1 MVPTEEPVPLASEV
15 TVERVDGGL
24 VGALELDSREVKAP
38 EFSVVAPRKL
48 EVEGF
53 TYSKELLPLD
63 SDAEGLLCSSVQD
76 VVSGMGVEEEGKPV
90 LKGPTLGLLEDAKT
104 PDPDPVEVWLCVG
117 YGTLEVLM
125 IEVKPPEAWEV
136 CVVDLLDFVLDS
148 CFDLEWWCDPVPVGP
163 VVTVEFEIVYG
174 AVVDAPS
181 PEDMLVPPDTVDDG
195 AVPVSE
201 MPIAEEVVL

>member
-1 MVPTEEPVPLASEV
+1 MVPTEEPLPLASEV
-15 TVERVDGGL
+15 TVKRVDGGL
-24 VGALELDSREVKAP
+24 VEALEIDSREVKAP

-48 EVEGF
+48 EVEGLA
-53 TYSKELLPLD
+53 YSKELLPLD
-63 SDAEGLLCSSVQD
+63 SDDEGLLCSSVQD
-76 VVSGMGVEEEGKPV
+76 VVSGTGVEEDGKPV
-90 LKGPTLGLLEDAKT
+90 LKGPTLGPLEDAKT
-104 PDPDPVEVWLCVG
+104 PDPVEVWLCVG
-117 YGTLEVLM
+117 YGPLVVLM
-125 IEVKPPEAWEV
+125 MEVKPPEAWEV

-163 VVTVEFEIVYG
+163 VLTVEFEIVYG

-181 PEDMLVPPDTVDDG
+181 PKDVLIPPDTVDDG